1 MCPVLHLLGTEPE
14 ADQSH
19 GGAIGGSV
27 TPQSPGETGVWVR
40 ERLRE
45 GLRVALPEWATS
57 TLLTKS
63 WEQGPSHQ
71 TVCWSQECNRTK
83 LCADCQH

>member
-27 TPQSPGETGVWVR
+27 TPRSPGGDRGVG
-40 ERLRE
+40 E
-45 GLRVALPEWATS
+45 GEAEGRAMSCFAGMGHTHPSDQVLGAGALTS
-57 TLLTKS
+57 NCVLES
-63 WEQGPSHQ
+63 GVQ
-71 TVCWSQECNRTK
+71 
-83 LCADCQH
+83 